1 MGAFLETLYETLIYS
16 IFWLAYPVSLYFLYE
31 KDKMISFYLVSV
43 IVFLSI
49 IYFFSYY
56 AFKLSEKKIIVL
68 YVLLYLNKYY
78 IV

>member
-1 MGAFLETLYETLIYS
+1 MGAFLETLYETLIYR

-56 AFKLSEKKIIVL
+56 TFKLSEKKIIVL